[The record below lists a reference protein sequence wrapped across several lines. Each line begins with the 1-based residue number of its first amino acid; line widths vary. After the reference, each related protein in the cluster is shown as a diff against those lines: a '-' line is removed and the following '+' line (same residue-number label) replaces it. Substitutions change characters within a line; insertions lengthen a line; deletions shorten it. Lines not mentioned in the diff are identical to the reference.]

1 MFDYAALAAI
11 SAVVREG
18 SFERAAASLG
28 LTPSA
33 VSQRVRGFEERL
45 GGVLVIR
52 GQPCRLTE
60 LGTMLCRHFDCVRVL
75 ESDLSSRLAWK
86 DRAATLPA
94 TVKIAVNADS
104 ITTWFSRAMMAFSQQ
119 EPAITLDI
127 SIDDEQHTAERLRS
141 GDVMAAVTASS
152 DPVPWCR
159 TVSLGSMAYV
169 ACASPTLMAT
179 HFPQGVTAE
188 ALRTAPYL
196 RFDRSDLF
204 QAQWAETV
212 HGVTLGAPACWV
224 GSSKAFL
231 DLCLYGLGWAMHPL
245 PLVEEYLQRGELV
258 EISPGHRFFV
268 PLFWSVPRLYGS
280 ALNRLSQNVQR
291 VAADWLL
298 GTAE

>member
-1 MFDYAALAAI
+1 MFDYAALTAI

-18 SFERAAASLG
+18 SFERAAAVLG

-45 GGVLVIR
+45 GSVLVIR

-60 LGTMLCRHFDCVRVL
+60 LGTMLCRHFDCVKVL
-75 ESDLSSRLAWK
+75 ENDLATRLAWQK
-86 DRAATLPA
+86 KEASLPA

-104 ITTWFSRAMMAFSQQ
+104 ITTWFSHAMMAFSRQ

-127 SIDDEQHTAERLRS
+127 SIDDEQCTAERLRS

-169 ACASPTLMAT
+169 ACASPSLMAA

-188 ALRTAPYL
+188 ALRKAPYL

-212 HGVTLGAPACWV
+212 YGVTLGAPACWIR
-224 GSSKAFL
+224 SSKAFL
-231 DLCLYGLGWAMHPL
+231 DLCLYGLGWALHPL
-245 PLVEEYLQRGELV
+245 PLVEQYLQSGELV
-258 EISPGHRFFV
+258 ELSPGHRPSV

-280 ALNRLSQNVQR
+280 ALNRLSQHVQR
-291 VAADWLL
+291 VAADWLE
-298 GTAE
+298 TAG